1 MMMETPPTD
10 RWEIVTRND
19 AAVQQAL
26 ERGECDGL
34 LPDTWG
40 GPDDLLHLGLELG
53 LFDQFADFP
62 DRRRRRTHPHEA
74 YCKVLLAGL
83 LLDQRSLE
91 EIGHVLFSSAVVL
104 DQFGFNVRGT
114 RQGGVRTGD
123 ARPFDMEAVA
133 DYFDLLG
140 PDDYAGH
147 QRTLSGWLRGHPVLR
162 GRLFALDCVDA
173 RLPNGHHATERHWK
187 TAVLSVI
194 TKQGTFPLLWRFG
207 AAPATGDITLA
218 RPLVAEARAAWGEGA
233 LGTLLLDAGFVDG
246 AWLRELADAGVRV
259 LVRLRET
266 MDPVQAALAAAVTRT
281 DWQAAP
287 LPRRRERP
295 GKAPLARRELVGVT
309 DWPGWDAYGRDL
321 ALCLVRDT
329 AADGT
334 VTCWAIMSTDLTLTA
349 RQIYD
354 LFRHRWDIEE
364 QFMALAR
371 YHYFNDLG
379 ACRDGVA
386 LAKLHFL
393 LLAYTAR
400 ALCYALADA
409 QEQAA
414 GRRRPWRQFITR
426 FIVYWGPYYAIFL
439 PSVVMTAFLRYP
451 DRWQAS
457 REEVLAAIRYLET

>member
-1 MMMETPPTD
+1 MEVATLSTE

-26 ERGECDGL
+26 DRGECDGL
-34 LPDTWG
+34 LADAWN
-40 GPDDLLHLGLELG
+40 GPDDLLQLGLDLG
-53 LFDQFADFP
+53 LFDRFADFP
-62 DRRRRRTHPHEA
+62 DRRRRRTHPNDA

-83 LLDQRSLE
+83 LIDRRSLE
-91 EIGHVLFSSAVVL
+91 DIGHVLFTSAVVL
-104 DQFGFNVRGT
+104 DKFGFNVRGT
-114 RQGGVRTGD
+114 RQGGARTGD

-147 QRTLSGWLRGHPVLR
+147 QRTLSPWLRQHPPLQ
-162 GRLFALDCVDA
+162 GRVFALDCVDA

-187 TAVLSVI
+187 TAVLSVL
-194 TKQGTFPLLWRFG
+194 TPHGACPLLWRFG
-207 AAPATGDITLA
+207 PAPATGDVTLA
-218 RPLVAEARAAWGEGA
+218 RPLVAEARAAWGDGA
-233 LGTLLLDAGFVDG
+233 LGTLLMDAGFIDG
-246 AWLRELADAGVRV
+246 AWVRELADAGVRV
-259 LVRLRET
+259 ILRLRET
-266 MDPVQAALAAAVTRT
+266 MDPGQAALAQAAMRT
-281 DWQAAP
+281 DGQAVP
-287 LPRRRERP
+287 LPKRPAQP
-295 GKAPLARRELVGVT
+295 GKAPLVRRELLGVT

-321 ALCLVRDT
+321 ALGLVRDT
-329 AADGT
+329 YADGT
-334 VTCWAIMSTDLTLTA
+334 VDTWAIMSTDLTLTA

-354 LFRHRWDIEE
+354 LFRQRWDIEE

-371 YHYFNDLG
+371 YHYFNELG

-400 ALCYALADA
+400 ALCYARAEA

-414 GRRRPWRQFITR
+414 GHARPWRRPLNR
-426 FIVYWGPYYAIFL
+426 FIVYWGAYYAIL
-439 PSVVMTAFLRYP
+439 RPSVVMTAFLRYP

-457 REEVLAAIRYLET
+457 REEVITAIRYLES